1 MEKKEGAPAPGD
13 TVVTCDKPRSRS
25 IGTHRR
31 VHVHVHVSCRYVP
44 DAAGHDGHPHLG
56 HDTDH
61 IVPDFDDPDIPAR
74 VWDAYL
80 RDGKITQEE
89 RERVAQH
96 AAETGR
102 AGKRTRDDI
111 DTTGETQKKAKI
123 DPDETG
129 RKRTRDSDESSGA
142 DTTGEMKAKID
153 RGMTGD
159 RKKAKCTPVKPEA
172 CSDPDATSVM
182 PREKPDLVKFDD
194 LCTM

>member
-111 DTTGETQKKAKI
+111 DTAGWGSGGGQGLPWVGQVAQVGSARATAMTPAGQ
-123 DPDETG
+123 
-129 RKRTRDSDESSGA
+129 TR
-142 DTTGEMKAKID
+142 
-153 RGMTGD
+153 R
-159 RKKAKCTPVKPEA
+159 VK
-172 CSDPDATSVM
+172 
-182 PREKPDLVKFDD
+182 
-194 LCTM
+194 

>member
-1 MEKKEGAPAPGD
+1 MCLD
-13 TVVTCDKPRSRS
+13 FISTVCCATL
-25 IGTHRR
+25 
-31 VHVHVHVSCRYVP
+31 
-44 DAAGHDGHPHLG
+44 AGHDGHPHLG

-61 IVPDFDDPDIPAR
+61 IVPDFDDPDIPER

-129 RKRTRDSDESSGA
+129 RKRTRDSDESSGDSVMLPRGA
-142 DTTGEMKAKID
+142 ERRGGEVTQRSRWGQGGHAGGEAAD
-153 RGMTGD
+153 RGAVPGQI
-159 RKKAKCTPVKPEA
+159 
-172 CSDPDATSVM
+172 SSH
-182 PREKPDLVKFDD
+182 
-194 LCTM
+194 

>member
-1 MEKKEGAPAPGD
+1 MCLD
-13 TVVTCDKPRSRS
+13 FISTVCCATL
-25 IGTHRR
+25 
-31 VHVHVHVSCRYVP
+31 
-44 DAAGHDGHPHLG
+44 AGHDGHPHLG

-123 DPDETG
+123 ERWARLWGLGAPQGAPHHATYWAFFLCPRWDVVQP
-129 RKRTRDSDESSGA
+129 RT
-142 DTTGEMKAKID
+142 
-153 RGMTGD
+153 
-159 RKKAKCTPVKPEA
+159 
-172 CSDPDATSVM
+172 
-182 PREKPDLVKFDD
+182 
-194 LCTM
+194 

>member
-13 TVVTCDKPRSRS
+13 TVE
-25 IGTHRR
+25 
-31 VHVHVHVSCRYVP
+31 

-129 RKRTRDSDESSGA
+129 RKRTRDSDEFSGA

-153 RGMTGD
+153 RDMTGD

>member
-1 MEKKEGAPAPGD
+1 MCLD
-13 TVVTCDKPRSRS
+13 FISTVCCATL
-25 IGTHRR
+25 
-31 VHVHVHVSCRYVP
+31 
-44 DAAGHDGHPHLG
+44 AGHDGHPHLG

-129 RKRTRDSDESSGA
+129 RKLRSEIMVCRSLLSRPS
-142 DTTGEMKAKID
+142 
-153 RGMTGD
+153 
-159 RKKAKCTPVKPEA
+159 PVA
-172 CSDPDATSVM
+172 AILTLRYSI
-182 PREKPDLVKFDD
+182 R
-194 LCTM
+194 